1 MEHLPILFWLQ
12 LLFRTFPSALQNK
25 GSLVNSHHL
34 PEKAVMV
41 RNDNFFPYTVMIG
54 YRSDDY
60 HNDSF
65 SPPWKRGK
73 IQTMQ
78 LRNTVSVCL

>member
-12 LLFRTFPSALQNK
+12 LLFQTFPSALQNK

-41 RNDNFFPYTVMIG
+41 RNDNFFPHTVMIG
-54 YRSDDY
+54 YRSDDTMIMI
-60 HNDSF
+60 HLV
-65 SPPWKRGK
+65 RHGREGK
-73 IQTMQ
+73 YKQC
-78 LRNTVSVCL
+78 N